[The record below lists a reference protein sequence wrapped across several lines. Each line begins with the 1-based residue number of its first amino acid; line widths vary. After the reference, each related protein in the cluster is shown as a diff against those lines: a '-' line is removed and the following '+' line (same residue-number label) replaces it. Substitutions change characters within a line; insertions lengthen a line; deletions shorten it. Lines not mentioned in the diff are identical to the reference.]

1 MADDERPPTVD
12 DVITAFRARQEKKR
26 KRALEVLSG
35 DATRKP
41 QPLGTVIR
49 SFLHRGS
56 LTLVYG
62 PPKSGKSF
70 LVTDAFLSVANGD
83 PEWMGHRIVRAGPV
97 LYVACEGHGGF
108 WKRMEAAAQHRG
120 LFGIPEQFHLAR
132 GRPALVVIDPK
143 THIAL
148 PHPQDILE
156 AILDLPVRPV
166 AVAIDTV
173 YRAMGGGNVNS
184 SDHTNAFLGAVAA
197 IMDLGIAVV
206 CVHHEVKAGGT
217 PAGSVALLGG
227 ADTIVKTT
235 NGDATHSWEVEFAKD
250 DALTKPRAFKL
261 EVKELGEDLEGEPA
275 SSCVVIAIDGPVE
288 GKKPGR
294 RRGPDGWPAS
304 ALLLRKALMNTLA
317 EHGRN
322 TRPYANGPEV
332 RAIQAE
338 IVRQEFYRDH
348 PNSDPA
354 AKRQAWKRAL
364 DTAKQADLIGS
375 RDTDG
380 SVLLWLIQP
389 IQQSMDV

>member
-1 MADDERPPTVD
+1 
-12 DVITAFRARQEKKR
+12 
-26 KRALEVLSG
+26 
-35 DATRKP
+35 
-41 QPLGTVIR
+41 
-49 SFLHRGS
+49 
-56 LTLVYG
+56 
-62 PPKSGKSF
+62 
-70 LVTDAFLSVANGD
+70 
-83 PEWMGHRIVRAGPV
+83 
-97 LYVACEGHGGF
+97 
-108 WKRMEAAAQHRG
+108 MEAAAQHRG

-275 SSCVVIAIDGPVE
+275 SSCVVIAIDGPVPE
-288 GKKPGR
+288 RKRGTR
-294 RRGPDGWPAS
+294 RREGWPQA
-304 ALLLRKALMNTLA
+304 ALGLRKAMMNTLA
-317 EHGRN
+317 ELGRE
-322 TRPYANGPEV
+322 TRPYPDGPVV
-332 RAIQAE
+332 RVIDLE
-338 IVRQEFYRDH
+338 LVRQEFYRDY
-348 PNSDPA
+348 PSPDPGTRRRAFNRALEA
-354 AKRQAWKRAL
+354 AKR
-364 DTAKQADLIGS
+364 DDLIGS
-375 RDTDG
+375 RDSGG
-380 SVLLWLIQP
+380 SMLIWLVQP
-389 IQQSMDV
+389 PIPGMPA